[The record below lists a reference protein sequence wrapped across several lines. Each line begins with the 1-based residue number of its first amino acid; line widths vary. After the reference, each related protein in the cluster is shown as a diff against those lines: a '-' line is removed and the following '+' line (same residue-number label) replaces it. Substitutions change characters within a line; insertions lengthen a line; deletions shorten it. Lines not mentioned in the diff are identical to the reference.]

1 MSFSSLNKFIAEEC
15 IRVRILTEETFFL
28 RDQVNRDPL
37 AAEMQR
43 MRQQLELMQAELLCA
58 RAGGPSST
66 EVQA

>member
-1 MSFSSLNKFIAEEC
+1 MHFW
-15 IRVRILTEETFFL
+15 

-58 RAGGPSST
+58 RAGGPSNT
-66 EVQA
+66 EVQVRTSFLLFNLQLAV